1 MLRPLLIAASVIAS
15 LTACSSA
22 STPSASVAATPIPAP
37 APDQAAYLR
46 EMRKSPALNP
56 ATTDES
62 LIAVGNSICTSIG
75 VPGITHEVMDK
86 TMSPMFPGTSLGSD
100 YVYAAEKY
108 LCPAKNYLP
117 VAQVPAPAPAVSA
130 PIATPAPLAPATA
143 ISAHDWQL
151 IAKDPASHAGQRII
165 VYGHVGQFD
174 SATGSSGFLANVDGV
189 VHKPQY
195 GYANYPTNTA
205 LAGDPV
211 ALHDVVKGD
220 LFTAEV
226 TVEGLYTYPTTMGG
240 QASVPKLSISK
251 LTVTGHTTN

>member
-1 MLRPLLIAASVIAS
+1 MLRLLLIAVSAIAG
-15 LTACSSA
+15 LTACSST
-22 STPSASVAATPIPAP
+22 TPAAAATTIAP
-37 APDQAAYLR
+37 PVPDQAAYFTV
-46 EMRKSPALNP
+46 MRKSPALNP
-56 ATTDES
+56 ATTDQS

-75 VPGITHEVMDK
+75 VPGVTHETMDK

-100 YVYAAEKY
+100 YLYAAEKY
-108 LCPAKNYLP
+108 LCPAKEYLP
-117 VAQVPAPAPAVSA
+117 AAQVPAPAPVVAA
-130 PIATPAPLAPATA
+130 PIATPAPLVSATP

-151 IAKDPASHAGQRII
+151 VAKDPASHAGQRII

-174 SATGSSGFLANVDGV
+174 SATGSSGFLATVDGV

-226 TVEGLYTYPTTMGG
+226 TGDGLYTYSTTMGG

-251 LTVTGHTTN
+251 LTVTGHTAN